1 VNRFT
6 RRTLPTVK
14 SKHFF
19 MNILCIESF
28 CRQKERTTER
38 WSSVVQSSSTLA
50 IMTTETSLWTCACA
64 FAT

>member
-6 RRTLPTVK
+6 RKTLPTVNINY
-14 SKHFF
+14 FF

-28 CRQKERTTER
+28 CPQKKRTTER
-38 WSSVVQSSSTLA
+38 WSSVVHSSTVGIL
-50 IMTTETSLWTCACA
+50 ISVTSFWTCACA